1 MSTSLSPHPDVAVLP
16 SLPPSPSLLDEVFSH
31 PRPWSVRLEDFDWQR
46 SRRSSPGSVGS
57 HPKGKGRQTIDEV
70 EEEDEDAEHRMSPHE
85 AYPPMNDEA
94 AETQRV
100 EEVRARPPIPSQ
112 ISRTPASLLF
122 ERHSH
127 IHPER
132 LPSTFHQ
139 RTDVLFFFFGDKQ
152 TLKRWELAERKRR
165 KSIRESVHYTSPP
178 SLLSSV
184 TRTASIVLS
193 GRTSIGTS
201 VGPGNTRTFKSH
213 ESVDVA
219 REGYNVPL
227 DDIDHTHASRD
238 VAVHSPSP
246 ERNTSLDASTRTRTS
261 ENPNVGGAGRLP
273 GSWT

>member
-139 RTDVLFFFFGDKQ
+139 RTDVLFSFSVTNRHSSVGSLLNENAGNQ
-152 TLKRWELAERKRR
+152 
-165 KSIRESVHYTSPP
+165 SESPCTTRLPLPSSPVSPVPPASFSRAGPP
-178 SLLSSV
+178 S
-184 TRTASIVLS
+184 
-193 GRTSIGTS
+193 
-201 VGPGNTRTFKSH
+201 GP
-213 ESVDVA
+213 
-219 REGYNVPL
+219 P
-227 DDIDHTHASRD
+227 
-238 VAVHSPSP
+238 
-246 ERNTSLDASTRTRTS
+246 
-261 ENPNVGGAGRLP
+261 
-273 GSWT
+273 